1 MFALAL
7 KPGLEFVLEPESG
20 MAVAFHESS
29 VAPEALTPGVSRQ
42 RLLADERIA
51 RTKVL
56 LDRLVLSAGASI
68 EVRVGPHS
76 LAWLHILEGDA
87 LMQHGDSAQALCD
100 AHIVFVPSTFAGTL
114 ATRTGAT
121 VLYAELPNADAL
133 ESDAPDREMRV
144 IDWTREPVL
153 DSQHDARKRIY
164 VMTPKL
170 FGTRAVKGEMII
182 YPPGTAA
189 SRHHHE
195 GAEHFMYMLAGR
207 GTAYAGEQPIPVR
220 KGDVIYYG
228 ERESHYLRSEGDEDM
243 VFVEYF
249 VPGVYTTVWAEGAPV
264 CTWAPSGRDIR
275 GGRPVRDIEGH
286 RSGIATP
293 QDV

>member
-1 MFALAL
+1 
-7 KPGLEFVLEPESG
+7 

-29 VAPEALTPGVSRQ
+29 VAPEALAPGVSRQ
-42 RLLADERIA
+42 RLLTGERIA
-51 RTKVL
+51 GTKVL
-56 LDRLVLSAGASI
+56 LDRLVLAPQARI
-68 EVRVGPHS
+68 EVSVSEGS

-87 LMQHGDSAQALCD
+87 LLQHGDSREALCD
-100 AHIVFVPSTFAGTL
+100 AHIAFVPSRFAGML
-114 ATRTGAT
+114 STRTGAT

-133 ESDAPDREMRV
+133 ESDSRSPELRV

-164 VMTPKL
+164 LVTPKL

-207 GTAYAGEQPIPVR
+207 GTAYAGERPIPVH
-220 KGDVIYYG
+220 KGDLIYYD
-228 ERESHYLRSEGDEDM
+228 ERESHHLRSEGEEDM

-275 GGRPVRDIEGH
+275 GGKPVRDIKGH